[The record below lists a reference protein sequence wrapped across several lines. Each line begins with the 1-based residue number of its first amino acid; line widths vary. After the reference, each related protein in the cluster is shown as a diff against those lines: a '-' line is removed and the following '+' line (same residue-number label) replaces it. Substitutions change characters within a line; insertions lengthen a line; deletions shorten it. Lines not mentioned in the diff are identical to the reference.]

1 MASDLLQYLKK
12 KKLRLYI
19 LAGIF
24 LFYHLL
30 FNSFTGQILLN
41 KILASAIATPAKVQ
55 VQGFSPLFGIKLSD
69 LEVYPS
75 PEWGSEPFFRL
86 KELQLSYNLPL
97 LFLGR
102 AKISKIGVHGLHL
115 DLKQKGETWNFSSIF
130 LPGKKEP
137 EPPVPEKEPRTS
149 IRTYFPFSAYLM
161 LDCKDINVSVD
172 SENGPKSY
180 KAALKGLELGL
191 EVDTN
196 RFTRIPLDLS
206 AIDLID
212 EFSLQL
218 NPKNE
223 VTIQFQNASASLDHS
238 FRLTWIWERH
248 PQDQDVFHSKMD
260 LGSERIP
267 IQFRNRTASPFA
279 FSVKYDLDLSAKKK
293 ELLLRDL
300 AWKVGEDIWLE
311 GGGKVSDIR
320 EKSAQVNLAIQKSR
334 IRLSPF
340 SDFLHSLG
348 FYDISLAGEASLAPV
363 LAEGSWE
370 NLKILGEVKGNG
382 LEIRLG
388 KKKHSIPTLY
398 LDWSIGLR
406 PGSQEEPN
414 SARPLPWLDSA
425 ICKNFKV
432 EYNGMRLGGDLHY
445 NRSSGPS
452 LDLNLEN
459 FSLGDYLA
467 GYSGRFFARLQ
478 AKGPDFSKL
487 NADLKLKANGFKF
500 PLARGNSGNIGLD
513 GSLSSIL
520 YFPKKPWGLT
530 DIFVSVLDLEADSP
544 DGQAGARLNSSGRIG
559 LGDNFVLDLKK
570 TRLDVDLE
578 NLIPLLPLSLRET
591 LIPVRAQVGNGIGLL
606 GDFYFSSNS
615 HGQEIR
621 GGLGLDLPGL
631 DLRDGKLSLAMQ
643 MLGKPSSQI
652 KIENLELN
660 GFAGKLSFR
669 TSGVLAKPGK
679 GDPPPSMGEFSPDLK
694 GGLRIVAKENSS
706 LIRGLHFRGDMGLNF
721 TWLGSVIQGNLISKD
736 SNILVQNSHCP
747 GYDCKMYRIDG
758 WNSNV
763 PFTHDLS
770 VKETK
775 NLIEGNKRKFVMNYG
790 RTPAP
795 NFTIQQILGAHPS
808 LKGVPFEY
816 VKPKSNSPGLS
827 ANLEY
832 SENYLRMDYL
842 KVNTLDGEIWGKDM
856 IVNVGSG
863 DPEKME
869 YSVSLRVKD
878 IDLKQLL
885 PAKSQSKIDDGKVKA
900 DLNLWGRNLG
910 DPVPNLNL
918 FFSVYQIGNDFGKSA
933 INIFAPSNL
942 FTDFIYGSYA
952 VDKIELE
959 LSKGLVYAVIL
970 FKRSILGTFINL
982 ENNQVSQQRMPL
994 ANFLKRAQS
1003 EIETFNQ

>member
-1 MASDLLQYLKK
+1 MKK

-30 FNSFTGQILLN
+30 FNSLTGQILLN
-41 KILASAIATPAKVQ
+41 KILASSLSTPAKVQ
-55 VQGFSPLFGIKLSD
+55 VDGFSPLFGFTLSN
-69 LEVYPS
+69 LEIYPS
-75 PEWGSEPFFRL
+75 KEWGNEPFLRV

-97 LFLGR
+97 LLLGR
-102 AKISKIGVHGLHL
+102 AKISKIAIHSLNL
-115 DLKQKGETWNFSSIF
+115 DLKQKGEAWNFTSA
-130 LPGKKEP
+130 LPPSKKDKEEIVSEKKEP
-137 EPPVPEKEPRTS
+137 LTS
-149 IRTYFPFSAYLM
+149 IRTYLPLSAYLS
-161 LDCKDINVSVD
+161 LDCKDIGVHVD

-180 KAALKGLELGL
+180 KAALEGLELGL

-206 AIDLID
+206 ALDLID
-212 EFSLQL
+212 EFELQL
-218 NPKNE
+218 NPKNQ
-223 VTIQFQNASASLDHS
+223 VRIKFQNASASIDHL

-248 PQDQDVFHSKMD
+248 PKDKDVFHSKMD
-260 LGSERIP
+260 LGSEGIP
-267 IQFRNRTASPFA
+267 IQFRNHTGSPFA
-279 FSVKYDLDLSAKKK
+279 FSLKYDLDLSTEKK
-293 ELLLRDL
+293 ELLLRGL
-300 AWKVGEDIWLE
+300 EWKVGEDIWLE
-311 GGGKVSDIR
+311 GGGKVSGIR
-320 EKSAQVNLAIQKSR
+320 ERSAQVNLAIQKSR

-340 SDFLHSLG
+340 SDFIHSLG
-348 FYDISLAGEASLAPV
+348 FYDISMAGEASLAPI
-363 LAEGSWE
+363 LADGSSE
-370 NLKILGEVKGNG
+370 NLKVIGEIKGSG

-388 KKKHSIPTLY
+388 KKKHSIPVLN
-398 LDWSIGLR
+398 LDWDLGIK
-406 PGSQEEPN
+406 PITEELPS
-414 SARPLPWLDSA
+414 SAKPFPWMESA
-425 ICKNFKV
+425 ICKNIKI
-432 EYNGMRLGGDLHY
+432 EYNGMRVAGDLRY
-445 NRSSGPS
+445 NQASGPG
-452 LDLNLEN
+452 LDLTLEN
-459 FSLGDYLA
+459 FNLGDYLA
-467 GYSGRFFARLQ
+467 GYSGKFFAGLH
-478 AKGPDFSKL
+478 AKGPDFSQIS
-487 NADLKLKANGFKF
+487 ADLKLKANGFRF
-500 PLARGNSGNIGLD
+500 PMARGNSGNISLD
-513 GSLSSIL
+513 GALSSIL

-530 DIFVSVLDLEADSP
+530 DISVSVLDLEVDSP
-544 DGQAGARLNSSGRIG
+544 EGQAAARLNSSGKIG
-559 LGDNFVLDLKK
+559 LGENFILDLKK
-570 TRLDVDLE
+570 TRLDADLE
-578 NLIPLLPLSLRET
+578 HLIPLLPLSLRET
-591 LIPVRAQVGNGIGLL
+591 LIPVRTQIGNGIGLL
-606 GDFYFSSNS
+606 GDFYFSSES
-615 HGQEIR
+615 RGQEIK

-631 DLRDGKLSLAMQ
+631 DLRDGKLNLSLQ
-643 MLGKPSSQI
+643 ILGKPSTQI
-652 KIENLELN
+652 KIENFELT
-660 GFAGKLSFR
+660 GFAGKLRFL
-669 TSGVLAKPGK
+669 TSGILTKPGK
-679 GDPPPSMGEFSPDLK
+679 SDPPPSMGEFSPDLK
-694 GGLRIVAKENSS
+694 GGLRIAAKEDSS
-706 LIRGLHFRGDMGLNF
+706 LVRGLHFRGDLGLNF
-721 TWLGSVIQGNLISKD
+721 NWLGSVIQGNLISKD
-736 SNILVQNSHCP
+736 SNILIQNSHCP
-747 GYDCKMYRIDG
+747 GYDCKMYRIEG
-758 WNSNV
+758 LSSNV
-763 PFTHDLS
+763 PFTHDLA
-770 VKETK
+770 VKETR

-790 RTPAP
+790 RTPSP
-795 NFTIQQILGAHPS
+795 NFTIRQILGTHPS
-808 LKGVPFEY
+808 LKGTPFEY

-842 KVNTLDGEIWGKDM
+842 KVNTLDGEIWGKDL

-885 PAKSQSKIDDGKVKA
+885 PSRSQSKIDDGKVKA